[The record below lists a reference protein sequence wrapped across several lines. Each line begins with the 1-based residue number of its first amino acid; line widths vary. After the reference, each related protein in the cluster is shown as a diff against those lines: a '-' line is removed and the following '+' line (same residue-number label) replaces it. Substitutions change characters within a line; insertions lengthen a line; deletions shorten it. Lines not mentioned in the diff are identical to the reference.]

1 MDDAWSSVHVDED
14 FCACQTNH
22 KDVKL
27 TYPKAP
33 FRINFYRELDSRE
46 AVISILFRS
55 LMVI

>member
-46 AVISILFRS
+46 AVISILF
-55 LMVI
+55 